1 MAVADLP
8 LLTPPHPV
16 SEHLLTMKRGEDT
29 RERLTREALRLF
41 VEKGVAET
49 TVRDI
54 AAAAEVAEGSLY
66 RHYESKDALA
76 WELFA
81 GAFTQLAQEL
91 DRLQRAEATLRGKV
105 AAMIRH
111 FCAFFDR
118 DRTLFS
124 YLLLSQHG
132 QLKRVTPEMPH
143 PIEVLRRSIR
153 GGMRRG
159 EIPKGDADLATS
171 MVMGLVLQTAV
182 DRVYGRLRHD
192 LSRFADGLVAA
203 AWRVLET

>member
-1 MAVADLP
+1 
-8 LLTPPHPV
+8 
-16 SEHLLTMKRGEDT
+16 MKRGEET

-66 RHYESKDALA
+66 RHYESKEALA
-76 WELFA
+76 WELFS
-81 GAFTQLAQEL
+81 GAFTRLAEEL
-91 DRLQRAEATLRGKV
+91 DGLQRAEATVRGKV

-111 FCAFFDR
+111 FCTFFDR

-132 QLKRVTPEMPH
+132 QLRRVTPEMPH

-153 GGMRRG
+153 NGMRRG

-192 LSRFADGLVAA
+192 LSRLADGLVAA
-203 AWRVLET
+203 AWRVLEA